1 MYSIKIQFHLNWI
14 VKYILIFEEHEL
26 YYNEELELYSY
37 IAILILIYLSLLFK
51 VTSGLLQLLQL
62 LVDMSLVVFLHVLY
76 RFTDCYAWAI
86 TLKPCVGFLTC
97 SPILGMRQQF
107 ALFVWIGPIEPML
120 ADLLI
125 VYISNG
131 KKFQVD
137 NML

>member
-76 RFTDCYAWAI
+76 RFTDCYA
-86 TLKPCVGFLTC
+86 
-97 SPILGMRQQF
+97 
-107 ALFVWIGPIEPML
+107 
-120 ADLLI
+120 
-125 VYISNG
+125 
-131 KKFQVD
+131 
-137 NML
+137 